1 MVLDLNSSAWFEK
14 TGTIG
19 LIFIIECCSIIL
31 VDRKELR
38 NEQNGYTFYDE
49 AQAMFKEPVN
59 IIVQT

>member
-1 MVLDLNSSAWFEK
+1 VHAFEK
-14 TGTIG
+14 TGTNG
-19 LIFIIECCSIIL
+19 LIFIIECFSIIL
-31 VDRKELR
+31 VERKKLR